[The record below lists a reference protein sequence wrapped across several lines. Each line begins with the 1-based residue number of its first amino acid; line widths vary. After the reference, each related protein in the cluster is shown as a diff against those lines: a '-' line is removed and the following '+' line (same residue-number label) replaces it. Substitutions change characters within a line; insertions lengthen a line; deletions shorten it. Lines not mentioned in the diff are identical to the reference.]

1 MVKDKSR
8 SERML
13 KSESARQRR
22 RQRKNIVTERTL
34 NLFAKLR
41 RMRKKKSV

>member
-1 MVKDKSR
+1 MQKDKSKA
-8 SERML
+8 ERML
-13 KSESARQRR
+13 RSESARQRR

-41 RMRKKKSV
+41 RMRRKKTA

>member
-1 MVKDKSR
+1 MVKDKSK

-13 KSESARQRR
+13 KSIAARR
-22 RQRKNIVTERTL
+22 RRKARKTMIEQRTL

-41 RMRKKKSV
+41 RMRKKKSA